1 MLLATNPRYA
11 ARVFKKQFGEMATGL
26 AHNPSWLR
34 ERVQV
39 MESKTEIYKT
49 AALEDSTW
57 AVVRT
62 ETGNPRLLEVIATFY
77 DEARARD
84 YAAFQNGETG
94 QPEARQEEAPLAAA
108 PVSREA
114 PSRQAPRKNGS
125 DGDLSQRQSAVLNAL
140 RDMMDQ
146 DKQVAA
152 RAAVLAK
159 AAQIPLGSLH
169 SVLGSLEKKNLIQST
184 RPGSARS
191 PAVYRV
197 L

>member
-1 MLLATNPRYA
+1 
-11 ARVFKKQFGEMATGL
+11 
-26 AHNPSWLR
+26 
-34 ERVQV
+34 
-39 MESKTEIYKT
+39 MESKTEFYKT
-49 AALEDSTW
+49 VALEESTW

-84 YAAFQNGETG
+84 YAASQNGETG
-94 QPEARQEEAPLAAA
+94 ELEAVKEEPA
-108 PVSREA
+108 PVAVRPPREA
-114 PSRQAPRKNGS
+114 PRTNGTETE
-125 DGDLSQRQSAVLNAL
+125 LSQRQSAVLQAL
-140 RDMMDQ
+140 REMRDSDN
-146 DKQVAA
+146 QVAV

-169 SVLGSLEKKNLIQST
+169 SVLGSLEKKNLIEAT
-184 RPGSARS
+184 RAGSARS